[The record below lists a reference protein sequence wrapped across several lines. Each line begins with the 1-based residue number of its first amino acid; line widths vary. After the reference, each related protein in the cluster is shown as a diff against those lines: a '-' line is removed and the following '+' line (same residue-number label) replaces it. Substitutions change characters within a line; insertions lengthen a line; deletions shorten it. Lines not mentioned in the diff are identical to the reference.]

1 MKSWHLIF
9 SSPAGIVIFVVLVTL
24 MSSCG
29 GIDAAREAGEK
40 AAGRGGSK
48 ADSGEKKPEPPSQAP
63 ESSPSES
70 EDTAGPD
77 VGSSG
82 EATAG
87 AAEATMGT
95 TVAEAGRAL
104 EDKYYE
110 DADGNAIPDF
120 IEAENGGDPKVDD
133 CARKGGCGSVSD
145 DVGSSSLADE
155 QNTLLILDSSRSMAE
170 QDSSGL
176 AKIAGAK
183 DALERFVVGTPDS
196 FNLGLMV
203 YGHEGS
209 NSRADRAESCR
220 GIDTFAPLGELEV
233 GSVRQ
238 TLGQFQPTG
247 WTPVAGSLEAAAGEF
262 AGEEGAV
269 NRVILVTDG
278 IETCGGDPV
287 AAARALKESGIAVTV
302 DVVGFDVAS
311 AAEQEALRQVAEATG
326 GEYADA
332 QSAAELNDYFDD
344 QVARTFEVVGALTCL
359 QFQATDATTCVN
371 FSSSAAVTD
380 LNYELADEPA
390 DSGRREAIEGLQD
403 RIEAN
408 AEAYKR
414 QIEEATGPRIEELE
428 RELDEVQKRYTE
440 RYDGEVSW
448 SDPCPEPSVVF
459 ASERRTASGS
469 PGRGD
474 EG

>member
-1 MKSWHLIF
+1 MKFWHSIL
-9 SSPAGIVIFVVLVTL
+9 SSLLAVALFVVLVTL
-24 MSSCG
+24 TACG
-29 GIDAAREAGEK
+29 GIEAAREAGER
-40 AAGRGGSK
+40 AGGGGSE
-48 ADSGEKKPEPPSQAP
+48 AGPGGRKPEPSSPAP

-70 EDTAGPD
+70 D
-77 VGSSG
+77 VGSAG
-82 EATAG
+82 ETTAG
-87 AAEATMGT
+87 GAETTTGT
-95 TVAEAGRAL
+95 SVAETGRAL
-104 EDKYYE
+104 EDKYYK
-110 DADGNAIPDF
+110 DSDGNAVPDF
-120 IEAENGGDPKVDD
+120 IEVENGSDPKVDD
-133 CARKGGCGSVSD
+133 CALEGGCGGVSA

-155 QNTLLILDSSRSMAE
+155 QNTLLILDSSGSMAE
-170 QDSSGL
+170 QDSSGV
-176 AKIAGAK
+176 AKIQAAK
-183 DALERFVVGTPDS
+183 DALERYVVGTPDS

-238 TLGQFQPTG
+238 ALGQFRPTG

-311 AAEQEALRQVAEATG
+311 SAEQAALRQVAEATG

-344 QVARTFEVVGALTCL
+344 QVARTFEVVDALTCL

-390 DSGRREAIEGLQD
+390 DSGRREAIEELQD

-428 RELDEVQKRYTE
+428 RELEEVQKRYEE
-440 RYDGEVSW
+440 RYGGEVSW

-459 ASERRTASGS
+459 ASARRASFDS
-469 PGRGD
+469 PGRVDDG
-474 EG
+474 